1 MRDALTTSK
10 VSAPQIAMIHVL
22 AKQAGMDEDCRR
34 DMMQQV
40 CGKRSARELTSSEAV
55 AVIDRLKVSSTAPDI
70 DGPYG
75 KKLRA
80 LWISGWHLGVVHNR
94 TDKAMLAF
102 VERQT
107 GIQRTRWLRAATD
120 ARKAVEALK
129 LWLARE
135 AGVKWPPGDDPLAV
149 RRAVIEAQQLRLAI
163 FGEPSKVDHSTR
175 DTAADLDRVIASLGD
190 RLRRVSAG
198 AAARY

>member
-1 MRDALTTSK
+1 
-10 VSAPQIAMIHVL
+10 
-22 AKQAGMDEDCRR
+22 MDEDCRR
-34 DMMQQV
+34 DVMEQV
-40 CGKRSARELTSSEAV
+40 CGKRSARDLTASEAV
-55 AVIDRLKVSSTAPDI
+55 AVIDRLKASSTAPDI

-80 LWISGWHLGVVHNR
+80 LWISGWHLGVIHNR
-94 TDKAMLAF
+94 TDKAMLTF
-102 VERQT
+102 LERQT
-107 GIQRTRWLRAATD
+107 GIERARWLRAAAD

-149 RRAVIEAQQLRLAI
+149 RRAVIEAQRARLGALGVSSPLCTVNI
-163 FGEPSKVDHSTR
+163 EGQYAE
-175 DTAADLDRVIASLGD
+175 ALDRLIKSLGEM
-190 RLRRVSAG
+190 LRSASAG